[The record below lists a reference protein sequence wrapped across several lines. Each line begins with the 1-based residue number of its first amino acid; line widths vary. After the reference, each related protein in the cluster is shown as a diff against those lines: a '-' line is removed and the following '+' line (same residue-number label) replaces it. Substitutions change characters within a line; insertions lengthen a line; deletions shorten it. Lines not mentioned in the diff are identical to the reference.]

1 MRTGNYGVSCVMTGE
16 IGDDIAVIPIAM
28 VDTAVTALFALP
40 MLMDMDIGM
49 ESGITVLLASM
60 CKSGSDQKNVV
71 ERNVKNSEG

>member
-1 MRTGNYGVSCVMTGE
+1 MRTDNYGVSCVMTGE

-60 CKSGSDQKNVV
+60 CRSGSDQKNALQ
-71 ERNVKNSEG
+71 RNV

>member
-1 MRTGNYGVSCVMTGE
+1 MRTDNYGVSCVMTGE

-40 MLMDMDIGM
+40 MPMDMDIGM

>member
-1 MRTGNYGVSCVMTGE
+1 MRTDNYGVSCVMTGE

-60 CKSGSDQKNVV
+60 CKSGSNQKNAVQ
-71 ERNVKNSEG
+71 RNVLNNMG

>member
-1 MRTGNYGVSCVMTGE
+1 MTGE

-60 CKSGSDQKNVV
+60 CKSGSDQKNAV
-71 ERNVKNSEG
+71 ERNVKNCES